1 MRCRMAGPK
10 ELRAGDSGSPR
21 MEVAVRVGTEARVAG
36 MVGDALREIEM
47 LIVLAGS
54 PDVGKTIA
62 AKDAFDRYRYSRP

>member
-1 MRCRMAGPK
+1 
-10 ELRAGDSGSPR
+10 